1 MTPPAT
7 TADAPD
13 KPTYGAAD
21 TPSESG
27 LGRLLRS
34 EPVAGV
40 LLLIATVLA
49 LIAANAPVLRDL
61 YESVSDFHF
70 GPVLG
75 DPDSP
80 LLSLDLSVSHWAADG
95 LLAVF
100 FFLVGLELK
109 QEFVD
114 GELRNPG
121 KAAVPI
127 AAAAGG
133 VILPALIFAAI
144 VSAGGGEALGG
155 WAVPTATDIAFATAV
170 LAIVGSHLPLAMRTF
185 LLTLAVVDDLIAITI
200 IAVFYT
206 SDLSLGHLGAAIV
219 PIAVFAVLARKG
231 QRTFSEKA
239 WTSWLVL
246 FPLGAITWALFYNSG
261 VHATIA
267 GVVLAFMVPVHP
279 SRKQGDGTGAAGL
292 ASHLEHRVRPFSAA
306 LCVPIF
312 AFFSAGVFVGGW
324 SGLTEAWTSATALG
338 VIAGL
343 VIGKALGITGTTF
356 LVTRIRRFN
365 LDPDIQWIDVL
376 GLALLG
382 GIGFTVSLLIS
393 ELSFG
398 SGSELDA
405 TAKVGI
411 LTGSVL
417 AAILGGTLLSVRN
430 RHYRR
435 LGEAGPQAE
444 ARNESGDRGSDMIP
458 SRD

>member
-1 MTPPAT
+1 MTPPETPAE
-7 TADAPD
+7 APQGQAPR
-13 KPTYGAAD
+13 KPVYGAAD
-21 TPSESG
+21 TPSPSRIG
-27 LGRLLRS
+27 QLLRS
-34 EPVAGV
+34 EPVAGI

-49 LIAANAPVLRDL
+49 LIAANAPGLRDL
-61 YESVSDFHF
+61 YESVSSAHF
-70 GPVLG
+70 GPVIG
-75 DPDSP
+75 SAENP
-80 LLSLDLSVSHWAADG
+80 LLDLDLSVSHWAADG

-114 GELRNPG
+114 GELRSPG

-127 AAAAGG
+127 AAAVGG
-133 VILPALIFAAI
+133 VVVPALIFAVI

-206 SDLSLGHLGAAIV
+206 SDLSLGHLAAAIV
-219 PIAVFAVLARKG
+219 PIAIFAVIAAKG
-231 QRTFSEKA
+231 QRTLAQKA
-239 WTSWLVL
+239 WTSWVVL
-246 FPLGAITWALFYNSG
+246 LPLGIITWALFYSSG
-261 VHATIA
+261 IHATIA
-267 GVVLAFMVPVHP
+267 GVVLAFLVPVHP
-279 SRKQGDGTGAAGL
+279 DRRDGDDPQAAGL

-324 SGLTEAWTSATALG
+324 SGLTDAWTSAAALG

-343 VIGKALGITGTTF
+343 VIGKTVGITGTTF
-356 LVTRIRRFN
+356 LITRFRRFT
-365 LDPDIQWIDVL
+365 LDPDVQWIDVL
-376 GLALLG
+376 GLAMLA

-398 SGSELDA
+398 SGSELDS

-411 LTGSVL
+411 LTGSLL
-417 AAILGGTLLSVRN
+417 AALLGGGLLALRD
-430 RHYRR
+430 RHYRDH
-435 LGEAGPQAE
+435 PPVHTQQ
-444 ARNESGDRGSDMIP
+444 D
-458 SRD
+458 